1 LSPPIFRS
9 AQNIVT
15 EKGLVIISVPRA
27 PLFCKT
33 L

>member
-1 LSPPIFRS
+1 
-9 AQNIVT
+9 VT

-27 PLFCKT
+27 PLLQNFAI